1 MSKTSLRRI
10 DQVFK
15 IKRDDAN
22 EIGEDQSI
30 ADPPP
35 LLLLDLQQQLP
46 HNQHENQ
53 SNEAVTFRGI
63 EYLQRDP
70 GLRPQIWQYPPDQR
84 DSVRRAYLMLGPM
97 QPHLQTRSAL

>member
-15 IKRDDAN
+15 RKRDDAN

-30 ADPPP
+30 ADPP
-35 LLLLDLQQQLP
+35 QQL
-46 HNQHENQ
+46 HNQHEYQ
-53 SNEAVTFRGI
+53 PNEAVTFRGI

-70 GLRPQIWQYPPDQR
+70 GLRPY
-84 DSVRRAYLMLGPM
+84 AYYV
-97 QPHLQTRSAL
+97 HCYAHRLQLALVDASK